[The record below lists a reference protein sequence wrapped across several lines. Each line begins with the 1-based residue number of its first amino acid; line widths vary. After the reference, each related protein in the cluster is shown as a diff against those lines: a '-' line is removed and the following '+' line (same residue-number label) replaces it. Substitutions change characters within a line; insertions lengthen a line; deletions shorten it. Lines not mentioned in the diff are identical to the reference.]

1 MPSLDGALVPGERD
15 ISVVKKKTGKV
26 VEHDTISKETH
37 MQVFARL
44 ASVKNMHGHPGP
56 RKPKK
61 G

>member
-1 MPSLDGALVPGERD
+1 M
-15 ISVVKKKTGKV
+15 VKKHIGHV

-37 MQVFARL
+37 MEIFKRL
-44 ASVKNMHGHPGP
+44 AAIKNMHGHPGP